1 MLVTEDKNT
10 EGVYKAVFSEN
21 QEPFPFMKEFTVIDS
36 LGSGSF
42 GENMLRAPF
51 KDDSCNE
58 KETVFTGY
66 VFDAVSYYVLENF
79 LTGK

>member
-1 MLVTEDKNT
+1 
-10 EGVYKAVFSEN
+10 
-21 QEPFPFMKEFTVIDS
+21 MKEFTVIDS
-36 LGSGSF
+36 LESGSF
-42 GENMLRAPF
+42 GENMLRASF
-51 KDDSCNE
+51 KDDSGNE